1 MIYQFDRG
9 EIETCGSCPCWCPD
23 VISKGYAIDDG
34 CCYLNYEERHR
45 HTAKPID
52 CPLVAISKT
61 ETTSARALSCWYCT
75 EIEKHGVVAV
85 KTVLDKAGRKLD
97 AYETPY
103 NYCPNCGRKLKENEH
118 DLS

>member
-1 MIYQFDRG
+1 MDIERLKELKGITECLYQDG
-9 EIETCGSCPCWCPD
+9 NVALTYCVDIL
-23 VISKGYAIDDG
+23 VILDEAIARQSVKS
-34 CCYLNYEERHR
+34 EE
-45 HTAKPID
+45 
-52 CPLVAISKT
+52 VAISKT

-85 KTVLDKAGRKLD
+85 KTVLDKTGRKLD

-103 NYCPNCGRKLKENEH
+103 NYCPACGRRLKENEY